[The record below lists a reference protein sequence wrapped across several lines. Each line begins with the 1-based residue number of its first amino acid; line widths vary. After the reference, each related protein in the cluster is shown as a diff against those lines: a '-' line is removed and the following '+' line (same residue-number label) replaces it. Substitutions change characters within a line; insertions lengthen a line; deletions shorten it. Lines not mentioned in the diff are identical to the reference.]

1 MGKCGRVT
9 TAATAAAMTD
19 LVWTAL
25 AHVAK
30 GLRPRA
36 AGAMRGTLVIAEDT
50 DLAALEL
57 CLGHGDD
64 TGMQVHGP
72 RDDVAL
78 GRTVEI
84 SFEPRVGWA
93 AVAPDLDE
101 LLKQPGNRIRARPR
115 FLVLNTQTSSDEAA
129 DVNSEVGR
137 YLLAVKL
144 VKSLKEVASFLDADE
159 QSLVFI
165 SNGRFDV
172 PVNYSADDLAS
183 MDIDEVEA
191 LRSLVPTDTHKK
203 QCAGILAAAI
213 VDLVRAQP
221 SSSRFAYLLSHA
233 KDLRAAYEQ
242 GYKMYAAGFSY
253 DKLKD
258 TVEAA
263 RVEYVGKI
271 HKVLSDIQNQLL
283 GIPVA
288 TIIVATQLKED
299 KGSGPELFINTAVLL
314 GAWVFVG
321 LTLLL
326 IRNQQHT
333 LAVLKEEIAR
343 QKRQLS
349 KEYAVV
355 ADMFKRTFESLESR
369 ARTQTIV
376 LWMIFAA
383 VIAGLG
389 LANWSYVR
397 LTPDAWSRLTASSA
411 PGATNAASSAPAVPA
426 SAASAAVAG
435 LPVSSAS
442 LAVTPRSCTATSGPG
457 GASPTATQCRP

>member
-1 MGKCGRVT
+1 
-9 TAATAAAMTD
+9 
-19 LVWTAL
+19 
-25 AHVAK
+25 
-30 GLRPRA
+30 
-36 AGAMRGTLVIAEDT
+36 
-50 DLAALEL
+50 
-57 CLGHGDD
+57 
-64 TGMQVHGP
+64 
-72 RDDVAL
+72 
-78 GRTVEI
+78 VEI

-93 AVAPDLDE
+93 AVASDLDD
-101 LLKQPGNRIRARPR
+101 LLKQPGNRIRSRPR
-115 FLVLNTQTSSDEAA
+115 FLILNTQASSDEGA
-129 DVNSEVGR
+129 DLNSEVGR

-144 VKSLKEVASFLDADE
+144 VKSLKEVAAFLDADE
-159 QSLVFI
+159 QNLVFI
-165 SNGRFDV
+165 SDGRFDV
-172 PVNYSADDLAS
+172 PVNYSVSDLMS
-183 MDIDEVEA
+183 MDVDEVEA
-191 LRSLVPTDTHKK
+191 LTSIVPTDTHKK

-221 SSSRFAYLLSHA
+221 SAFRFAHLLSHA
-233 KDLRAAYEQ
+233 KELRSAYDQ

-314 GAWVFVG
+314 GAWVFVA

-333 LAVLKEEIAR
+333 LSVLKEEIAR

-349 KEYAVV
+349 KEYVAV
-355 ADMFKRTFESLESR
+355 AEMFEGTFETLESR
-369 ARTQTIV
+369 ARTQMIV
-376 LWMIFAA
+376 LWTILAS
-383 VIAGLG
+383 VIAGLC

-397 LTPDAWSRLTASSA
+397 LTPDAWSRLTSSSA
-411 PGATNAASSAPAVPA
+411 LPAAKTASAPAMPARAA
-426 SAASAAVAG
+426 SAASASAISAAK
-435 LPVSSAS
+435 PVSFANPAPQ
-442 LAVTPRSCTATSGPG
+442 LLPCAATNGPR
-457 GASPTATQCRP
+457 GASSTATQCRH

>member
-1 MGKCGRVT
+1 
-9 TAATAAAMTD
+9 MTD
-19 LVWTAL
+19 LVWTSL

-30 GLRPRA
+30 GLRPRE
-36 AGAMRGTLVIAEDT
+36 AGAMRGTFVIAEDT
-50 DLAALEL
+50 DLAALNL
-57 CLGHGDD
+57 CLGHEEN
-64 TGMQVHGP
+64 TGMQIHGS
-72 RDDVAL
+72 RDDVAI

-101 LLKQPGNRIRARPR
+101 LLKQPGNRIRSRPR
-115 FLVLNTQTSSDEAA
+115 FLVLNTQMSSD
-129 DVNSEVGR
+129 DGSEVGSDVGR
-137 YLLAVKL
+137 YLLVVKL
-144 VKSLKEVASFLDADE
+144 VKALKEVAGFLDADE

-172 PVNYSADDLAS
+172 PVNYSANDLAL
-183 MDIDEVEA
+183 MDIDEVQA
-191 LRSLVPTDTHKK
+191 LTSLVPTDTHKK
-203 QCAGILAAAI
+203 QCAGILATAI

-221 SSSRFAYLLSHA
+221 SSSRFTYLLSHA
-233 KDLRAAYEQ
+233 KELRSAYDQ

-288 TIIVATQLKED
+288 TIIVATQMKED

-314 GAWVFVG
+314 GAWVFVA

-333 LAVLKEEIAR
+333 LAVLKDEIAR
-343 QKRQLS
+343 QKRQMS
-349 KEYAVV
+349 KEYVAV
-355 ADMFKRTFESLESR
+355 ADMFKHTFESLESR

-376 LWMIFAA
+376 LWTIFAA
-383 VIAGLG
+383 AIAGLG
-389 LANWSYVR
+389 LANWSYFR
-397 LTPDAWSRLTASSA
+397 LTPDAWSRFTASSA
-411 PGATNAASSAPAVPA
+411 PAAPNVALKAPTAPA
-426 SAASAAVAG
+426 SAASSSSAAVAVSPLAPA
-435 LPVSSAS
+435 LPSAS
-442 LAVTPRSCTATSGPG
+442 LKSCPATDNLPS
-457 GASPTATQCRP
+457 ASPMATKCRP

>member
-1 MGKCGRVT
+1 
-9 TAATAAAMTD
+9 MTD

-36 AGAMRGTLVIAEDT
+36 AGEMRGTFNIAEDT
-50 DLAALEL
+50 DLAALNL
-57 CLGHGDD
+57 CLGHEED
-64 TGMQVHGP
+64 TGMQVYGS
-72 RDDVAL
+72 REDVAI

-101 LLKQPGNRIRARPR
+101 LLKQPGNRIRARSR
-115 FLVLNTQTSSDEAA
+115 FLVLKTQASSDDGA
-129 DVNSEVGR
+129 DLNSEVGR
-137 YLLAVKL
+137 YLLTVKL
-144 VKSLKEVASFLDADE
+144 VKSLKEVAGFLDADE

-172 PVNYSADDLAS
+172 PVNYNVADLEA
-183 MDIDEVEA
+183 MDIAEVQA
-191 LRSLVPTDTHKK
+191 LTSLVPTDTHKK
-203 QCAGILAAAI
+203 QCAGILATAI

-221 SSSRFAYLLSHA
+221 SSARFAYLLSHA
-233 KDLRAAYEQ
+233 KELRASYDQ
-242 GYKMYAAGFSY
+242 GYRMYAAGFSY

-314 GAWVFVG
+314 GAWVFVA

-349 KEYAVV
+349 EEYIAV
-355 ADMFKRTFESLESR
+355 ADMFGHTFMSLESR

-376 LWMIFAA
+376 LWTIFGA

-389 LANWSYVR
+389 IANWSYVR
-397 LTPDAWSRLTASSA
+397 LTPDAWSRLTASTSVA
-411 PGATNAASSAPAVPA
+411 RTSSTASSPVVPA
-426 SAASAAVAG
+426 SASATMPASSAASAAV
-435 LPVSSAS
+435 LPAC
-442 LAVTPRSCTATSGPG
+442 AATSGTQI
-457 GASPTATQCRP
+457 AVQTAPKCRP

>member
-1 MGKCGRVT
+1 MP
-9 TAATAAAMTD
+9 D

-30 GLRPRA
+30 GLQPRS
-36 AGAMRGTLVIAEDT
+36 AGEMRGTFTLAEDT

-57 CLGHGDD
+57 CLGHEEN
-64 TGMQVHGP
+64 TGMQVHGS
-72 RDDVAL
+72 RADVAL
-78 GRTVEI
+78 GNTVEI

-93 AVAPDLDE
+93 TVAPDLDE
-101 LLKQPGNRIRARPR
+101 LLKQPGNRIRTRPR
-115 FLVLNTQTSSDEAA
+115 FLVLNTQTSSDDGA

-144 VKSLKEVASFLDADE
+144 VKSLKEVAGFLDTDE

-172 PVNYSADDLAS
+172 PVNYSASDLTS
-183 MDIDEVEA
+183 MDIDEIQA
-191 LRSLVPTDTHKK
+191 LTTIVPTDTHKK
-203 QCAGILAAAI
+203 QCAGILATAI

-221 SSSRFAYLLSHA
+221 PLSRFAYLLTHA
-233 KDLRAAYEQ
+233 KELRATYDQ

-314 GAWVFVG
+314 GAWVFVA

-333 LAVLKEEIAR
+333 LGVLKDEIAR

-349 KEYAVV
+349 KEYVAV
-355 ADMFKRTFESLESR
+355 ADMFQRTFESLESR
-369 ARTQTIV
+369 VRTQKIV
-376 LWMIFAA
+376 LWTIFAV
-383 VIAGLG
+383 VIAGLV
-389 LANWSYVR
+389 LANWSYAR
-397 LTPDAWSRLTASSA
+397 LTPDAIYRLTASSVPA
-411 PGATNAASSAPAVPA
+411 ATNTASSASAISAPAA
-426 SAASAAVAG
+426 SATASAAVAT
-435 LPVSSAS
+435 PQVPPASSA
-442 LAVTPRSCTATSGPG
+442 APRGHTKPPAAP
-457 GASPTATQCRP
+457 